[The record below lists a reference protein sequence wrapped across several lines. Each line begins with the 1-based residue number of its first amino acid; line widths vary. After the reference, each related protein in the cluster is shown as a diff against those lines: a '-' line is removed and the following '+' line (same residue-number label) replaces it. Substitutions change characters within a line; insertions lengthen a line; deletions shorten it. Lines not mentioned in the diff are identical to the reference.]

1 MFAVTGEMLRKGT
14 ATGIRTTWELAKV
27 VVPTA
32 IIVAI
37 FRSSGFLDTLT
48 AFFAPY
54 MGFFGL
60 SGEAALV
67 LFSGYF
73 VNLYA
78 AAGSIMALDL
88 TWSEIT
94 ICSVMLGLC
103 HSLLVELP
111 ISKKA
116 GCSLGYIFMIRL
128 LCSLAMG
135 WLLGVVLP

>member
-1 MFAVTGEMLRKGT
+1 MFHVTGKMIEKG
-14 ATGIRTTWELAKV
+14 AKAGVATTWELAKV

-32 IIVAI
+32 VVVSV
-37 FRSSGFLDTLT
+37 FRASGLLETIT

-54 MGFFGL
+54 MNWFGL

-73 VNLYA
+73 INLYA
-78 AAGSIMALDL
+78 AAGSIMALTL
-88 TWSEIT
+88 TVKEIT
-94 ICSVMLGLC
+94 ICSVMLLLC

-116 GCSLGYIFMIRL
+116 GSSLGYIFLIRL
-128 LCSLAMG
+128 GCSLTMG
-135 WLLGVVLP
+135 WVLGVVLP